1 MKAYLF
7 AIVSLIPFSVLA
19 SENEPVLKDFP
30 TKASSCTANKLDSSD
45 RDITSKEQK
54 SILKERLGK
63 NPDFAGHYY
72 LIDFPTPKGGVR
84 DYVVLDCITGRIVAR
99 LPKAYEDYSE
109 DNYKNGYYTQLL
121 PSSRLLIMRGV
132 VTDPELAHIY
142 QSEFYEMKDGK
153 LNLLRRGPPKI
164 VKKK

>member
-1 MKAYLF
+1 MKNYLF
-7 AIVSLIPFSVLA
+7 LVVSLISFSVFA
-19 SENEPVLKDFP
+19 SENELFLKDFP
-30 TKASSCTANKLDSSD
+30 VKPSGCAAKKLDSKDGSFM
-45 RDITSKEQK
+45 SNELE

-63 NPDFAGHYY
+63 KPDFAGHYY
-72 LIDFPTPKGGVR
+72 LIDVPTPKGGVR
-84 DYVVLDCITGRIVAR
+84 DYIVLDCNTGKVVAR

-109 DNYKNGYYTQLL
+109 DNYKNGYYTQRL

-153 LNLLRRGPPKI
+153 LDLLRRGPPEI
-164 VKKK
+164 AEKK

>member
-7 AIVSLIPFSVLA
+7 AIVSLVPFSVLA
-19 SENEPVLKDFP
+19 SDNEPVLKDFP
-30 TKASSCTANKLDSSD
+30 IKPSSCTATKLDSSD

-72 LIDFPTPKGGVR
+72 LVDFPTPKGGVR
-84 DYVVLDCITGRIVAR
+84 DYVVLDCFTGKIVAR
-99 LPKAYEDYSE
+99 LPKAYEDYTE
-109 DNYKNGYYTQLL
+109 DNYVNGYSAQLL

-142 QSEFYEMKDGK
+142 QSEFYEMKDGN
-153 LNLLRRGPPKI
+153 LDLLRKGPPEI
-164 VKKK
+164 AVKK